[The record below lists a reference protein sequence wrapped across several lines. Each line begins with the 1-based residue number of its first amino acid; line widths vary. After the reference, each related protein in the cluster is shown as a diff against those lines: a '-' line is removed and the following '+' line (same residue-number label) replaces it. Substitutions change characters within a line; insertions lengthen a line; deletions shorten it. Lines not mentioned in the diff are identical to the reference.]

1 MASSLAAT
9 PAMTPSSPYP
19 VPSALASAR
28 PPSAPPPRAGDSDSL
43 AVVVEHLESELSRRE
58 SAERRLAASLRA
70 AEADVEERDQH
81 IADICAQWERSVTQM
96 QAARDEDVA
105 QIASRLDVEDV
116 ELASLRARA
125 ETRSP
130 RRAPSPR
137 ARTRRSAGGGG
148 ARDAARGGRDRRLAA
163 AAAGSPRVEIDRR
176 DRDAETRRAA
186 EAVELQ
192 RRAASELRAKER
204 AWDDERSRAREEMEH
219 VIAGAAR
226 FVRGEVLHKHRLAD
240 LPAEVAAATSV
251 DEDAIRR
258 ILRRKSTDKERK
270 AGEAGK
276 ASGEGAA
283 REEAAAAGPS
293 GGSPP
298 GAGSAGSRRSPPP
311 VPPTAA
317 TGSSGGGERPRDVR
331 ADRNRPAAAADAAV
345 KGSSSRRGE
354 RRVERRR
361 VVAE

>member
-105 QIASRLDVEDV
+105 QIASRLKYVEDV

-125 ETRSP
+125 EDAEL
-130 RRAPSPR
+130 RAAR
-137 ARTRRSAGGGG
+137 AESARESAEERLEVAERETRRVEA
-148 ARDAARGGRDRRLAA
+148 DRDRRLAA
-163 AAAGSPRVEIDRR
+163 AAADFHRALEDRDRR

-298 GAGSAGSRRSPPP
+298 GAGSAGSRRSPPRCRRRRRRARRRRGA
-311 VPPTAA
+311 TARR
-317 TGSSGGGERPRDVR
+317 TCRS
-331 ADRNRPAAAADAAV
+331 
-345 KGSSSRRGE
+345 KSSRR
-354 RRVERRR
+354 RRR
-361 VVAE
+361 RRREGIVESPGRETS